1 MNKPRIT
8 VYTSNFCGYC
18 VASKRLLERFQIP
31 YEEIDLSADPAQRM
45 ELVQRTGHRTVPI
58 ILLDD
63 ELVGGY
69 TELMHLQQSGGLD
82 DLKPS
87 SDGS

>member
-1 MNKPRIT
+1 MSQPRIT
-8 VYTSNFCGYC
+8 VYTSTFCGYC
-18 VASKRLLERFQIP
+18 VASKRLLDRLQIA
-31 YEEIDLSADPAQRM
+31 YEVVDLSTDPALRM

-69 TELMHLQQSGGLD
+69 TELMALQQSGGLD
-82 DLKPS
+82 DLRPNDTES
-87 SDGS
+87 